1 MASSILMGINNYLNN
16 WIMKDFFVKIVS
28 SLQKVIRAL
37 IKEIIINLKS

>member
-1 MASSILMGINNYLNN
+1 
-16 WIMKDFFVKIVS
+16 MKAFFVEIGK